1 MPPEACQEACG
12 SRKSDHFTHPTQ
24 HSTSVI
30 GQQLVGMGYKQH
42 PAQGVGYKQHP
53 EFQGSK
59 QRQGHS
65 PTPLILPGSLEKVAL
80 ASRLCSPSCMA
91 QPSSGPARQATP

>member
-1 MPPEACQEACG
+1 MSPEACQEACG
-12 SRKSDHFTHPTQ
+12 NRKSDHFTHPTQ
-24 HSTSVI
+24 HSTSVM
-30 GQQLVGMGYKQH
+30 GQQLV
-42 PAQGVGYKQHP
+42 GVGYKQHP

-80 ASRLCSPSCMA
+80 ASRLCSPRCTA
-91 QPSSGPARQATP
+91 QPSSGPARQTTP